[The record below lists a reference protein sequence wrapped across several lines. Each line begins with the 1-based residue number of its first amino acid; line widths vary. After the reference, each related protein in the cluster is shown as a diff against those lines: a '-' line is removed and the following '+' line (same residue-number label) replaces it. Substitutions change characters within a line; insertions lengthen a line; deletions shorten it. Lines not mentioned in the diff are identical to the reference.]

1 MFKFAELTE
10 VMRAQGDHDFFD
22 LLNKIRID
30 DIDETVQEQLEQ
42 RFIQKLHKNY
52 PADTLHMFDENQS
65 ATFHSKNILNSLEG
79 ALYQVNAIGKIPD
92 NSKYVVK

>member
-1 MFKFAELTE
+1 
-10 VMRAQGDHDFFD
+10 
-22 LLNKIRID
+22 
-30 DIDETVQEQLEQ
+30 
-42 RFIQKLHKNY
+42 
-52 PADTLHMFDENQS
+52 MFDENQS